1 MSNADNLIK
10 FGDTW
15 LPNEYL
21 LADGYES
28 TPNQRTEL
36 DAFRDANVLLHR
48 VTSSNYKA
56 LQSHRQ
62 ILLHRIT
69 SSNHK
74 TNLSFTLCP
83 LTLTDKQYVQS
94 IINGGMENSTER
106 KVLVTYWNDETN
118 SYETGHFYIHD
129 VTYQIMGY
137 YGGERW
143 YKSVTYELTEY

>member
-10 FGDTW
+10 FGGTW

-48 VTSSNYKA
+48 VTSSNYKT
-56 LQSHRQ
+56 L
-62 ILLHRIT
+62 I
-69 SSNHK
+69 
-74 TNLSFTLCP
+74 SFTLCP
-83 LTLTDKQYVQS
+83 MTLTDKQYVQS